1 LTKINKSAIII
12 IEREREVQNMKK
24 ELEIKRRYEVWFLE
38 ALRTVGPEIDE
49 RIRVEKWNSIKAEV
63 EAEEIKNF

>member
-1 LTKINKSAIII
+1 
-12 IEREREVQNMKK
+12 MKK
-24 ELEIKRRYEVWFLE
+24 ELEIKRRYEAWFLE

-63 EAEEIKNF
+63 EAEEIKKS